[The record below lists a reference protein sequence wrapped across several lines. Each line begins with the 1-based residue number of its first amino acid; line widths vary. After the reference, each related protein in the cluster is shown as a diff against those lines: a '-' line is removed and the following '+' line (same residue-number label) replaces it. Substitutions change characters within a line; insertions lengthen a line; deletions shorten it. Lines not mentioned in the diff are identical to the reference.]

1 MLSGNLPSAGTGVK
15 GKLCRVELDQEK
27 LAPLLR
33 LKYHDSM
40 ADALVDLGR
49 ARLIPR
55 QTVSSGLVSR
65 GSAFEAPTFANRSLK
80 GAVTTRPS
88 GGDAD
93 GTPGSAIHATQT
105 RQR

>member
-40 ADALVDLGR
+40 ADALVDLGSEAHPETNR
-49 ARLIPR
+49 ILRDWVPAVVR
-55 QTVSSGLVSR
+55 SR
-65 GSAFEAPTFANRSLK
+65 APTLANRSLK

-93 GTPGSAIHATQT
+93 GTPVVLFMPHQT

>member
-55 QTVSSGLVSR
+55 QTVFFGIGFPR
-65 GSAFEAPTFANRSLK
+65 
-80 GAVTTRPS
+80 
-88 GGDAD
+88 
-93 GTPGSAIHATQT
+93 
-105 RQR
+105 